1 MSKTYEAD
9 FYTWAMTQAD
19 AARRRSA
26 NEVDWDN
33 VAEELE
39 ILGRGEARELKSRY
53 VVLLTHLL
61 KWVYQAE
68 RRGRSWANTIAN
80 QRDEIADHLAHNPGL
95 APREAEEFSKA
106 YHLAR
111 RDASS
116 ETELDLDTFPETP
129 PFTLEQ
135 AKDGAWLPD

>member
-1 MSKTYEAD
+1 MSKTYDAD
-9 FYTWAMTQAD
+9 FYTWAMTQAE
-19 AARRRSA
+19 AVRRRSA

-39 ILGRGEARELKSRY
+39 TLGRGEARELKSRY

-61 KWVYQAE
+61 KWIHQPE

-80 QRDEIADHLAHNPGL
+80 QRDELADHLAHNPGL
-95 APREAEEFSKA
+95 ASREAEEFSKA

-111 RDASS
+111 RDAST
-116 ETELDLDTFPETP
+116 ETELELDVFPEMP

-135 AKDGAWLPD
+135 AKDEKWLPD